1 MTGSTESLGILL
13 LSFGSARDDV
23 DIPTFLER
31 IRHGRPAPPELI
43 DDLRARYR
51 RVGGSPLVDIT
62 TAQAAALQ
70 ERLDPA
76 ASGAVLVL
84 PAMLYSDP
92 EVETAVAELVGRGV
106 TTIVGVPLAPQ
117 QSPHST
123 AYFTTL
129 ERAVSEMP
137 GVRSRMAGPWHLQPD
152 FIRTLADHLQGC
164 LAQLDEAERE
174 TAQILFTAHSLPCR
188 VPGVDRYAEQVEQTA
203 STLANRV
210 GVSRSGWEVVFQSRS
225 GPAED
230 WRGPDI
236 LDVVSGLPAR
246 GTRAVI
252 AAPVQFC
259 ADHLEV
265 LFDLDVATRERAE
278 AVGLRYL
285 PRLGDLACGPK
296 GSNVLLFSGP
306 PPRPVGDPSLSPG
319 REPLFFNKSPPAA
332 PPGVPPPPPPEPPP
346 GGRDRRTCQRTH
358 NLVPF
363 AHSYTGGGRR
373 C

>member
-1 MTGSTESLGILL
+1 MATESLGILL

-117 QSPHST
+117 QSPHSA

-137 GVRSRMAGPWHLQPD
+137 GVSSRMAGPWHLQPD
-152 FIRTLADHLQGC
+152 FIRTLADHLQSC

-203 STLANRV
+203 STLADRV

-225 GPAED
+225 GPSND
-230 WRGPDI
+230 WLGPDI

-278 AVGLRYL
+278 ALGLRYL
-285 PRLGDLACGPK
+285 RPASLNTAPGFIDALAD
-296 GSNVLLFSGP
+296 VVRTTVEF
-306 PPRPVGDPSLSPG
+306 
-319 REPLFFNKSPPAA
+319 A
-332 PPGVPPPPPPEPPP
+332 PEVPTW
-346 GGRDRRTCQRTH
+346 R
-358 NLVPF
+358 
-363 AHSYTGGGRR
+363 
-373 C
+373 